1 MTPEDVLRQTFG
13 YESFR
18 PHQREIIDAVLAS
31 RDVLAVMPTSAGK
44 SICYQVPAL
53 MLEGVTVVI
62 SPLISLM
69 ADQVGALRQAGVDAD
84 YLNSSLDPAA
94 QDAVL
99 DDVRYGGCRLL
110 YVAPERLGDDR
121 LLAAVIARGVSLLAV
136 DEAHCISQWGNDF
149 RPSYQQICGFLN
161 ELDVRPPVCALTA
174 TATEAVRRDIATSL
188 GLRDPLR
195 VVASF
200 DRPNL
205 TFELRHPRD
214 KRDRQRQ
221 LLQFV
226 RERPDASGI
235 VYCLSRKTVE
245 EVCAF
250 LQDHGITATRYHAG
264 LSAAERDRN
273 QDDFLYDRSRVM
285 VATNAFGMG
294 IDKSNVGFVVHYNLP
309 LSMEA
314 YYQEAGRAG
323 RDGTKATCLLFYS
336 PADLHTAEFLVSRT
350 TRDDLTEQE
359 ARDLV
364 AHDERHLR
372 DMVRYATSTGCLRH
386 QILAYFGEDSPA
398 TCGNCSNCRA
408 EWEEADRTTDALKVV
423 SCVARLDQRRLTLG
437 AGMIAQILRGS
448 RDQKVLARG
457 LDTLSTYGIMADIP
471 AASIHDLI
479 SELVA
484 RGILV
489 RSDGSYPVIAL
500 TDASMPFLRAASQG
514 NERFVVRVAHE
525 APRPTEG
532 RRASSRKRLRPT
544 LQDEAVDDNLY
555 ERLRAVRTELARE
568 QEVPPYIIC
577 SNATLEDMCRVHPRT
592 HEELLGVSGIGEAK
606 AQRYGER
613 FLAVLREE

>member
-1 MTPEDVLRQTFG
+1 M
-13 YESFR
+13 
-18 PHQREIIDAVLAS
+18 
-31 RDVLAVMPTSAGK
+31 
-44 SICYQVPAL
+44 
-53 MLEGVTVVI
+53 
-62 SPLISLM
+62 
-69 ADQVGALRQAGVDAD
+69 
-84 YLNSSLDPAA
+84 
-94 QDAVL
+94 
-99 DDVRYGGCRLL
+99 
-110 YVAPERLGDDR
+110 APERLGDDR

-323 RDGTKATCLLFYS
+323 RDGTQATCLLFYS